1 MRQTTNNKTKPKPM
15 KNRFTTLTI
24 LLLAT
29 LLAGAQNEIRFGY
42 DGAGNRVSRSIVP
55 LEK

>member
-1 MRQTTNNKTKPKPM
+1 M
-15 KNRFTTLTI
+15 KNPLTTLTI

-29 LLAGAQNEIRFGY
+29 LFAGAQNEISFSY

>member
-1 MRQTTNNKTKPKPM
+1 M
-15 KNRFTTLTI
+15 KNPLTKLTI